1 MNCGILREHP
11 MAAKPASPN
20 KRPAPKRSQRRSQ
33 PRSQPRSKTRGIIK
47 VASLGL
53 AGLIAGLLSA

>member
-1 MNCGILREHP
+1 

-20 KRPAPKRSQRRSQ
+20 KRPAPKRSQ

>member
-1 MNCGILREHP
+1 
-11 MAAKPASPN
+11 MAAKPAFPTR
-20 KRPAPKRSQRRSQ
+20 RPTPKRSQRRS
-33 PRSQPRSKTRGIIK
+33 KARGIIK

>member
-1 MNCGILREHP
+1 

>member
-1 MNCGILREHP
+1 

-33 PRSQPRSKTRGIIK
+33 PRSQPRSKPRSKTRGIIK

>member
-1 MNCGILREHP
+1 

-20 KRPAPKRSQRRSQ
+20 KRPAPKRSQR
-33 PRSQPRSKTRGIIK
+33 RSQPRSKTRGIIK